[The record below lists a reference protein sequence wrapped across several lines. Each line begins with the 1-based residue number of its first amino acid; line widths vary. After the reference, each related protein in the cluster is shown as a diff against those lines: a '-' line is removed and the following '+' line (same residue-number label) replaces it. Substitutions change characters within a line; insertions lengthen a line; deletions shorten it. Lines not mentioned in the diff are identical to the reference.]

1 MYAVIDQLCL
11 IVEIDDGHTRRQR
24 LIDLSDLFLD
34 SLDHLL
40 GIFVDSLEDD
50 SGDDFAL
57 AIFGDCALADLV
69 ADLDPGNV
77 AHTYRRAAARIEHDV
92 LDVFDV
98 LYQAQ
103 PAHDILFVA
112 VFDEVCAGVLII
124 VLNGLKERFE
134 RDVVIDQCLL
144 IDYDLVLFDV
154 AAKAQYVSDTRH
166 RAQLQFD
173 DPILNRAQ
181 LLVALGVPD
190 DLVEIDLAGAGG
202 DRSHLRFES

>member
-11 IVEIDDGHTRRQR
+11 IVEIDDGHARRQG

-34 SLDHLL
+34 PLDHLL
-40 GIFVDSLEDD
+40 GIFVNSLEDD

-69 ADLDPGNV
+69 ADLNPGNV
-77 AHTYRRAAARIEHDV
+77 AHAYRRAAARIEHDV

-124 VLNGLKERFE
+124 VLNCVEETLE
-134 RDVVIDQCLL
+134 RDVVINQRLL
-144 IDYDLVLFDV
+144 IDDHV
-154 AAKAQYVSDTRH
+154 
-166 RAQLQFD
+166 
-173 DPILNRAQ
+173 ILLYISA
-181 LLVALGVPD
+181 
-190 DLVEIDLAGAGG
+190 ET
-202 DRSHLRFES
+202 